1 MTGNDFRE
9 DGWQDTKMRK
19 LGFWVGWVEVLLP
32 ASYPRRQKPGRIRDN

>member
-19 LGFWVGWVEVLLP
+19 LGFLGGVGGSPAPGQLP
-32 ASYPRRQKPGRIRDN
+32 QKAEARKDT